1 MSVFR
6 FKHFEVQQ
14 ENASMKVGSD
24 AMILG
29 ALTEVQNQVNILD
42 VGTGTGVL
50 SLMLMQKSENSTI
63 TAIDIDEQN
72 VQIAKNNFMS
82 SDWSSQMNSFYID
95 LFKYKTDF
103 KYDLIITNPP
113 FFLDSLSSSDQR
125 NSNSKHFKKSDL
137 SLFFKLCYS
146 WITESGNLWMITSVD
161 YEGEWLKNAKMNG
174 FNLKKK
180 WNIYGKPGLHNR
192 SVLNFSKSEVRCT
205 IENNL
210 IVRDKNGFYTE
221 AYKILTQEFHG
232 VTM

>member
-6 FKHFEVQQ
+6 FKYFEVQQ

-29 ALTEVQNQVNILD
+29 ALTEVESQLNILD
-42 VGTGTGVL
+42 IGTGTGVL

-63 TAIDIDEQN
+63 TAIDIDEKN

-95 LFKYKTDF
+95 LFKYQTDL
-103 KYDLIITNPP
+103 KHDLIITNPP

-137 SLFFKLCYS
+137 SLFIKLC
-146 WITESGNLWMITSVD
+146 
-161 YEGEWLKNAKMNG
+161 
-174 FNLKKK
+174 
-180 WNIYGKPGLHNR
+180 
-192 SVLNFSKSEVRCT
+192 
-205 IENNL
+205 
-210 IVRDKNGFYTE
+210 
-221 AYKILTQEFHG
+221 
-232 VTM
+232 